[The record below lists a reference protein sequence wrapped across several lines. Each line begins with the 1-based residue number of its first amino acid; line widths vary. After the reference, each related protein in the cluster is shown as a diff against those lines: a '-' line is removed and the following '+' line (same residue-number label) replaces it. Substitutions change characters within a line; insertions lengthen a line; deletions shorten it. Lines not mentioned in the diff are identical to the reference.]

1 MLLSRSLRRTPF
13 YHSPTAIIMTTRQRS
28 SSPATTTTTT
38 TTTTTPPDVAESTS
52 QANVRAASAR
62 QQQHHH
68 DEHGRAAKR
77 IRLDHHQPPVRTLP
91 YHKGLHLA
99 PMVRIGTLP
108 TRLLGPCAA
117 LLCRALT
124 TADGARIPTALD
136 YGAELVW
143 GPEIVDKAIIGSE
156 RVVDPKSGTIKFIKN
171 NRSVFECHP
180 VERPRLIFQLG
191 SSDPELAAQAAQMIA
206 GDVDGIGLNCGCPKH
221 FSLQAGMGAALL
233 SDPDKLCLI
242 LEALVKE
249 IPLPIDV
256 KIRLFPTSEPTLA
269 LVKRLLNTG
278 VKCLTVHCR
287 TKEMRSTEPALLERL
302 REIVELGREKGVPVV
317 ENGDCYDAKDAERIT
332 EQTGVTSCMIARG
345 AEANPSCFRNEG
357 LLDSVNEVIP
367 RLLRLSLASD
377 LNFQNTRYIINSMTL
392 TSETLSK
399 REKGAIKLASNKAKS
414 YYEMAEAFGIDK
426 EAVDEARGMGIERLV
441 PGWMERRK
449 RILEEELGEE
459 AHLK

>member
-1 MLLSRSLRRTPF
+1 MLVSRSLLRATSTLF
-13 YHSPTAIIMTTRQRS
+13 YYPTTATIMTTRQRS
-28 SSPATTTTTT
+28 SSPATTTTT
-38 TTTTTPPDVAESTS
+38 PPDVAESTS
-52 QANVRAASAR
+52 QGNDRAVSPR
-62 QQQHHH
+62 QQQHH

-77 IRLDHHQPPVRTLP
+77 IRLDHHQPSVRTVP

-108 TRLLGPCAA
+108 TRLL
-117 LLCRALT
+117 
-124 TADGARIPTALD
+124 ALD

-156 RVVDPKSGTIKFIKN
+156 RVVDPRSGTIKFMKN

-180 VERPRLIFQLG
+180 VEKPRLIFQLG
-191 SSDPELAAQAAQMIA
+191 SSDPELAVQAAKMIA

-233 SDPDKLCLI
+233 SDPDKLCSI

-269 LVKRLLNTG
+269 LVKRLLDTG

-287 TKEMRSTEPALLERL
+287 TKEMRSTEPALLDRL
-302 REIVELGREKGVPVV
+302 REIVELGREKGIPVV
-317 ENGDCYDAKDAERIT
+317 ENGDCYDAKDAKRIT

-345 AEANPSCFRNEG
+345 AEANPSCFRKEG

-377 LNFQNTRYIINSMTL
+377 INFQNTRYIINSMTL

-426 EAVDEARGMGIERLV
+426 EAVDQARGMGIEGLV

-449 RILEEELGEE
+449 RILEEEELGEE